1 MRTRTRL
8 AARVA
13 LAAVVAGS
21 TVMGCAALKKVPGL
35 GAIISANEDLTPE
48 NEYYV
53 GRSVATNIMAKYN
66 YAYLDKEAILAGR
79 LEGLTEYVSR
89 VGNILAAKAIEV
101 PRKGDRPTP
110 IAGFHFVVLDAPDEI
125 NAFAAPGGF
134 ILVTS
139 GAVKLAKTEDELA
152 AILAH
157 EIGHV
162 VRGHALGTIKSAR
175 FAGLTKSALDTVK
188 VEGQDGQQTK
198 LTEAFGG
205 SMDDMITGM
214 TVKGYSQESEFD
226 ADKVGINL
234 MLRAGYDPAAF
245 VRYLESMQKN
255 QSTTS
260 GGGFYSTHPKASTR
274 ISKLQG
280 HVKKM
285 GARKVVQARTD
296 RFVAATAIL
305 RQ

>member
-1 MRTRTRL
+1 MTMAKALQL
-8 AARVA
+8 ATAA
-13 LAAVVAGS
+13 LVAGGL
-21 TVMGCAALKKVPGL
+21 VVGCAQLRKVPGL
-35 GAIISANEDLTPE
+35 GSIIKANEDLTPE

-53 GRSVATNIMAKYN
+53 GRSVATKILAKYD
-66 YAYLDKEAILAGR
+66 YKYLDKEAVMAGR
-79 LEGLTEYVSR
+79 FEGVTEYVNR

-101 PRKGDRPTP
+101 PRKGDRPAP
-110 IAGFHFVVLDAPDEI
+110 IAGYHFLVLDAPDEV
-125 NAFAAPGGF
+125 NAFSAPGGY

-152 AILAH
+152 AVLAH

-162 VRGHALGTIKSAR
+162 VRGHALGTIKAAR
-175 FAGLTKSALDTVK
+175 FAGLTKSALDVVQ
-188 VEGQDGQQTK
+188 VEGNDGQQMK

-205 SMDDMITGM
+205 SLDDIIDGM

-245 VRYLESMQKN
+245 VRYLKALEVVVGAN
-255 QSTTS
+255 
-260 GGGFYSTHPKASTR
+260 GGGFNATHPKASAR
-274 ISKLQG
+274 IAKLEV
-280 HVKKM
+280 HIKKM
-285 GARKVVQARTD
+285 GPHKVAQARTD
-296 RFVAATAIL
+296 RFLAATASL